1 MAERRIR
8 PGIVRWSSGL
18 LASVLLV
25 AAVSGLTVLFQ
36 PWLLPLRVL
45 YILAVVP
52 VAILWGTGLATL
64 TAVLSA
70 VAFDYLFVPPTY
82 SLKIAD
88 ARNNVALGIFLVTA
102 VVVGGLAARLRR
114 TAAEA
119 GRLADQQAALRRV
132 ATLVA
137 RRAPPPEVF
146 SAVARELAEEFG
158 ATITA
163 VLRYE
168 DDGTATIVGGWG
180 ELGTQIPIGTRLKVA
195 GQGVAVSVLQTG
207 AAARTE
213 RFDGPPGSVARFF
226 QEAGVTAGIGSPIAI
241 EGRQWGIA
249 IAASRNVDAFPAG
262 TERRIAEFTE
272 LVATA
277 IANAQARMELRGY
290 ADEQAALRR
299 VATLLARATP
309 REELF
314 FAVTEEVGRLL
325 CVDLTVLGRY
335 GHGTETLI
343 AAWSKSGT
351 LGALGEALQ
360 LGGNNVATLVFET
373 GRPARIDEYPE
384 ATGGSAVAA
393 RAWGLRGCVGV
404 PVNVEGRLWGVMY
417 AASTTAA
424 PLPADTEPRLAKFTE
439 LVATALA
446 NAEAQAEL
454 IASRA
459 RIVATADETRRRI
472 ERDLHDGAQQHLV
485 SLVLR
490 LRAAHAAV
498 PPELSELGADLERVT
513 AGLTDALEEL
523 REYARGI
530 HPAVLTE
537 RGLGPALKML
547 ARRCPMQVDLDLR
560 TDGRLP
566 EPIEVAA
573 YYVVSEALT
582 NAAKHANAHTAAV
595 EVEAVT
601 GALRISVRDDG
612 CGGAVFNR
620 GTGLVG
626 LKDRVEAL
634 SGRIFLHSPHGAG
647 TTLRAEL
654 PLRHADAVD
663 RRGSR
668 AGGLQAPPDPGAMTA
683 EAAKSPTR
691 LPPNCDTP
699 VRRQTVKPDRM
710 SALPG
715 P

>member
-1 MAERRIR
+1 M
-8 PGIVRWSSGL
+8 
-18 LASVLLV
+18 LLV

-114 TAAEA
+114 TASRGGGPPGGPA
-119 GRLADQQAALRRV
+119 GRAA
-132 ATLVA
+132 AGGDA
-137 RRAPPPEVF
+137 RRAG
-146 SAVARELAEEFG
+146 SATPGGLLGGRARTRRGVRRNHHGRAS
-158 ATITA
+158 
-163 VLRYE
+163 LRRRRHR
-168 DDGTATIVGGWG
+168 DHRRR
-180 ELGTQIPIGTRLKVA
+180 LGRARRARIPIGTRLKVA
-195 GQGVAVSVLQTG
+195 GQGVAVSVRQTG

-226 QEAGVTAGIGSPIAI
+226 LEAGVAAGIGSPIAV
-241 EGRQWGIA
+241 EGRLWGIA
-249 IAASRNVDAFPAG
+249 IAASRNADAFPAG
-262 TERRIAEFTE
+262 TEHRIAEFTE

-277 IANAQARMELRGY
+277 IADAQARMELRGY

-299 VATLLARATP
+299 VGHATCSGGAT

-314 FAVTEEVGRLL
+314 FAVAEEVGRLL

-360 LGGNNVATLVFET
+360 LGGNNYPPHCVRET

-424 PLPADTEPRLAKFTE
+424 PLPADTETRLAKFTE

-459 RIVATADETRRRI
+459 RIVATADRAPDAASSVTCTTAPSNAWSRWHCSCARRR
-472 ERDLHDGAQQHLV
+472 RRCH
-485 SLVLR
+485 
-490 LRAAHAAV
+490 
-498 PPELSELGADLERVT
+498 PELSELGADLERVT
-513 AGLTDALEEL
+513 AGLTDAQEEL

-537 RGLGPALKML
+537 RGLGSALKML
-547 ARRCPMQVDLDLR
+547 ARRCPIPVDLDLR

-566 EPIEVAA
+566 EPIEAAA
-573 YYVVSEALT
+573 YYVVSEA
-582 NAAKHANAHTAAV
+582 AD
-595 EVEAVT
+595 ERSEA
-601 GALRISVRDDG
+601 RER
-612 CGGAVFNR
+612 
-620 GTGLVG
+620 
-626 LKDRVEAL
+626 
-634 SGRIFLHSPHGAG
+634 P
-647 TTLRAEL
+647 
-654 PLRHADAVD
+654 
-663 RRGSR
+663 
-668 AGGLQAPPDPGAMTA
+668 
-683 EAAKSPTR
+683 
-691 LPPNCDTP
+691 
-699 VRRQTVKPDRM
+699 
-710 SALPG
+710 
-715 P
+715 